1 METATMDELDNFKK
15 LDVELRKL
23 TENLVTEAD
32 ARKRNFRIR
41 QSQQLAQIE
50 HKWKQMLRQL
60 VSERGP
66 LNSPFNLKPKGTIEN
81 WYFTTKKLFDL
92 LFLIERVFWKI
103 DLTET
108 SNRMH
113 LKLKRHY
120 GNTDIVLRASAV
132 NDEKEREQAILD
144 HPASPQR
151 NELRMTQSELLR
163 VRRSVEHSQDQ
174 GEASQ
179 IEEDWEEIPEELN
192 AVSFLCLIPRR

>member
-81 WYFTTKKLFDL
+81 WYFTTKKLF
-92 LFLIERVFWKI
+92 
-103 DLTET
+103 
-108 SNRMH
+108 
-113 LKLKRHY
+113 
-120 GNTDIVLRASAV
+120 
-132 NDEKEREQAILD
+132 
-144 HPASPQR
+144 
-151 NELRMTQSELLR
+151 
-163 VRRSVEHSQDQ
+163 
-174 GEASQ
+174 
-179 IEEDWEEIPEELN
+179 
-192 AVSFLCLIPRR
+192 